1 MKNDPKIFR
10 FFSFKLTK
18 KESDTM
24 ATAYNMMEMMIC
36 LASRYLEDG
45 KTVAVG
51 TGAPC
56 AAAMLAQKTISPNL
70 IILFEAGGVA
80 PMLPQMP
87 ISVGDS
93 RTFFRAVMAAG
104 MGEMMTTCCRGL
116 VDYAFLGG
124 AQIDQYGNIN
134 STVVGDYYKPQV
146 RFPGS
151 GGANDFA
158 SFCWRTMIMT
168 VHSKARFVQKPDF
181 ITSPGYLTGAGAR
194 EAAGLPAGSGPY
206 KIITDLAV
214 MGFDEASKAM
224 QVESLHP
231 GVELDRVRSET
242 SFELMVPSHIERT
255 QPPSLQELKILREE
269 VDPLKLVIGRV

>member
-1 MKNDPKIFR
+1 
-10 FFSFKLTK
+10 
-18 KESDTM
+18 M
-24 ATAYNMMEMMIC
+24 ASEFNMMEMMIC
-36 LASRYLEDG
+36 IASRYLEDG

-56 AAAMLAQKTISPNL
+56 AAAMLAQKTQSPNL
-70 IILFEAGGVA
+70 IILFEAGGIS

-104 MGEMMTTCCRGL
+104 MTEMMTTCCRGQ

-124 AQIDQYGNIN
+124 AQIDKYGNIN
-134 STVVGDYYKPQV
+134 STVVGDYYKPKV

-168 VHSKARFVQKPDF
+168 VHSKSRFVEKCEF
-181 ITSPGYLTGAGAR
+181 VTSPGFLSGAGAR
-194 EAAGLPAGSGPY
+194 EEAGLPEGGPY
-206 KIITDLAV
+206 KIVTDLAV
-214 MGFDEASKAM
+214 MGFDEKTKAM
-224 QVESLHP
+224 MIESLHP
-231 GVELDRVRSET
+231 GVELDKVQAET
-242 SFELMVPSHIERT
+242 GFQLMVPKQIGRT
-255 QPPSLQELKILREE
+255 APPTEKELRILREE
-269 VDPLKLVIGRV
+269 VDPLKLVIGRA

>member
-1 MKNDPKIFR
+1 
-10 FFSFKLTK
+10 
-18 KESDTM
+18 M
-24 ATAYNMMEMMIC
+24 AEYNMMEMMIC
-36 LASRYLEDG
+36 VASRYLEDG

-56 AAAMLAQKTISPNL
+56 AAAMLAQKTQSPNL

-104 MGEMMTTCCRGL
+104 MTEMMTTCCRGQ

-124 AQIDQYGNIN
+124 AQIDKYGNIN
-134 STVVGDYYKPQV
+134 STIVGDYYKPKV

-168 VHSKARFVQKPDF
+168 VHSKARFVEKCEF
-181 ITSPGYLTGAGAR
+181 VTSPGFLSGAGAR
-194 EAAGLPAGSGPY
+194 EAAGLPEGGPY
-206 KIITDLAV
+206 KIVTDLAV
-214 MGFDEASKAM
+214 MCFDDATKAM
-224 QVESLHP
+224 MVESLHP
-231 GVELDRVRSET
+231 GIEIDKVQAET
-242 SFELMVPSHIERT
+242 GFKLIVPQKVERT
-255 QPPSLQELKILREE
+255 APPTDQELRTLRED
-269 VDPLKLVIGRV
+269 VDPLKLVIGRA

>member
-1 MKNDPKIFR
+1 
-10 FFSFKLTK
+10 
-18 KESDTM
+18 M
-24 ATAYNMMEMMIC
+24 APEYNMMEMMIC
-36 LASRYLEDG
+36 VASRYLDDG

-56 AAAMLAQKTISPNL
+56 AAAMLAQKTHSPNL

-104 MGEMMTTCCRGL
+104 MNEMMTTCCRGQ

-124 AQIDQYGNIN
+124 AQIDKYGNIN
-134 STVVGDYYKPQV
+134 STVVGDYYKPKV

-158 SFCWRTMIMT
+158 SFCWQTMIMT
-168 VHSKARFVQKPDF
+168 VHSKARFVEKCEF
-181 ITSPGYLTGAGAR
+181 VTSPGFLSGAGAR
-194 EAAGLPAGSGPY
+194 EAAGLPEGGPY
-206 KIITDLAV
+206 KIVTDLAV
-214 MGFDEASKAM
+214 MGFDDATKAM
-224 QVESLHP
+224 MVESLHP
-231 GVELDRVRSET
+231 GVEIDKVQAET
-242 SFELMVPSHIERT
+242 GFKLIVPQKVERT
-255 QPPSLQELKILREE
+255 TPPTEKELRILREE
-269 VDPLKLVIGRV
+269 VDPLKLVIGRA

>member
-1 MKNDPKIFR
+1 
-10 FFSFKLTK
+10 
-18 KESDTM
+18 M
-24 ATAYNMMEMMIC
+24 ATEYNMMEMMIC
-36 LASRYLEDG
+36 VASRYLEDG

-56 AAAMLAQKTISPNL
+56 AAAMLAQNTQSPNL
-70 IILFEAGGVA
+70 IILFEAGGIS

-104 MGEMMTTCCRGL
+104 MTEMMTTCCRGQ

-124 AQIDQYGNIN
+124 AQIDKYGNIN
-134 STVVGDYYKPQV
+134 STVVGDYYKPKV

-168 VHSKARFVQKPDF
+168 VHSKARFVEKCEF
-181 ITSPGYLTGAGAR
+181 VTSPGFLTGAGAR
-194 EAAGLPAGSGPY
+194 EAAGLPEGGPY
-206 KIITDLAV
+206 KIVTDLAV
-214 MGFDEASKAM
+214 MGFDETTRAM
-224 QVESLHP
+224 MIESLHP
-231 GVELDRVRSET
+231 GAEIDNVQAET
-242 SFELMVPSHIERT
+242 GFELIVPKKVERT
-255 QPPSLQELKILREE
+255 APPTERELKILREE
-269 VDPLKLVIGRV
+269 VDPLKLVIGRA